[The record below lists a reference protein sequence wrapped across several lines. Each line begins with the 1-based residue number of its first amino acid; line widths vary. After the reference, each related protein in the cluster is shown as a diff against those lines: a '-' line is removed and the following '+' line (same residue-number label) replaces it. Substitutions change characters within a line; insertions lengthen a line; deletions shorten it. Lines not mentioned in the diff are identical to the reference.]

1 MLQIESCH
9 QALDSYVGTNP
20 TLRRHPSYAPLV
32 DAKNRIDRS
41 RDAMISANLRL
52 VAHVA
57 KKFCNQGMP
66 FMDLLQEGNI
76 GLMKA
81 VEKFEFRRGYKFSTY
96 AFWWIKQAITRAI
109 ADKSRTI
116 RIPVH
121 LISKIQQVWRAAREL
136 EEKLGRPPEAREIA
150 RRIQAPLK
158 TVIEI
163 LGDGSSN

>member
-1 MLQIESCH
+1 
-9 QALDSYVGTNP
+9 
-20 TLRRHPSYAPLV
+20 
-32 DAKNRIDRS
+32 
-41 RDAMISANLRL
+41 
-52 VAHVA
+52 
-57 KKFCNQGMP
+57 MP

-81 VEKFEFRRGYKFSTY
+81 VEKFEHRRGHKFSTY

-121 LISKIQQVWRAAREL
+121 LVTKVHQVRRVSREL
-136 EEKLGRPPEAREIA
+136 EKTLGRPPEAREIA
-150 RRIQAPLK
+150 RQIQAPLK